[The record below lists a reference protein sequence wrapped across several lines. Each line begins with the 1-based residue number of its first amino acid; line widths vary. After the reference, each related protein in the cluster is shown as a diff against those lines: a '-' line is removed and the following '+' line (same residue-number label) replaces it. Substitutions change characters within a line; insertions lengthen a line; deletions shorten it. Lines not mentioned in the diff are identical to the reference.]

1 MKNDIKSKIKQL
13 AANVDLMYQVIDR
26 KIGVILRGIAGNA
39 IGGAHGAVGGNGDD
53 AEKLRIME
61 ARVMDLEQ
69 QLSEAGQKQNA
80 ILAQN

>member
-26 KIGVILRGIAGNA
+26 KIGVILKGIAGNG
-39 IGGAHGAVGGNGDD
+39 IGGVSGALGGNGDD
-53 AEKLRIME
+53 GEKLRIME
-61 ARVMDLEQ
+61 GRVRELEQ